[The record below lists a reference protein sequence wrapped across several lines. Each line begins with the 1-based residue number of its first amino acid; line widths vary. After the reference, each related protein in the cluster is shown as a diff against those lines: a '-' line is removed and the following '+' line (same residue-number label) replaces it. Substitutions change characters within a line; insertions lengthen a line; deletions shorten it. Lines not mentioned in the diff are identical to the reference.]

1 MENSQLTEL
10 LRRQNTEFIK
20 QITEP
25 LKAKYIAL
33 KYPIED
39 GQLVQNKL
47 NVTLKD
53 RFLGYLANINCID
66 EPKFPTHSTEEKDGK
81 IIAFV
86 TIEFGLY
93 EGEFYPFG
101 ADYSIPFLFEN
112 ENDFETQLLAALEI
126 HV

>member
-10 LRRQNTEFIK
+10 LRRQRDEFIK

-25 LKAKYIAL
+25 LKAKYITFS
-33 KYPIED
+33 PRIEC
-39 GQLVQNKL
+39 GELVQNKL

-53 RFLGYLANINCID
+53 RFLGYLTNINCID
-66 EPKFPTHSTEEKDGK
+66 EQNFPSYLREEKDGK
-81 IIAFV
+81 MIGII
-86 TIEFGLY
+86 TIKFGLY
-93 EGEFYPFG
+93 EAEFYPFG
-101 ADYSIPFLFEN
+101 VNYSIPFLFEN